1 MKFVHFNWN
10 GERHL
15 GVLNAENKVICFKHL
30 GIKTNDMNAFIIHY
44 DEFKNKLIDLNAH
57 PAIEVPKE
65 KLLAPIT
72 EPLQDIICLGINFL
86 DHAKESAKFKG
97 ENFEERKYPVYFGKR
112 VNFASI
118 TEPLQDIICLGI
130 NFLDHAKESAK
141 FKGENFEE
149 RKYPVYFGKRVNF
162 ASAPYGK
169 IPLHSEVTNQL
180 DYECELAFI
189 LAKDAYK
196 IKADEAKNYIFG
208 YTIIN
213 EISAR
218 DLQAKHKQF
227 YRAKSLE
234 GSTIMGPCIVSID
247 ELSYPPK
254 LQLKSYVNGELR
266 QDDNTKNFIFDIAYV
281 LEELS
286 AGMRLKAGTIISM
299 GTPSGVGMGLNPPQF
314 LKDQDE
320 VRCEIEKIG
329 TLCNIIDK
337 NL

>member
-112 VNFASI
+112 VNYA
-118 TEPLQDIICLGI
+118 T
-130 NFLDHAKESAK
+130 
-141 FKGENFEE
+141 
-149 RKYPVYFGKRVNF
+149 
-162 ASAPYGK
+162 APYAK
-169 IPLHSEVTNQL
+169 IPLHSGVTNQL

>member
-1 MKFVHFNWN
+1 M
-10 GERHL
+10 
-15 GVLNAENKVICFKHL
+15 
-30 GIKTNDMNAFIIHY
+30 
-44 DEFKNKLIDLNAH
+44 
-57 PAIEVPKE
+57 
-65 KLLAPIT
+65 
-72 EPLQDIICLGINFL
+72 
-86 DHAKESAKFKG
+86 
-97 ENFEERKYPVYFGKR
+97 
-112 VNFASI
+112 
-118 TEPLQDIICLGI
+118 
-130 NFLDHAKESAK
+130 
-141 FKGENFEE
+141 
-149 RKYPVYFGKRVNF
+149 
-162 ASAPYGK
+162 
-169 IPLHSEVTNQL
+169 
-180 DYECELAFI
+180 
-189 LAKDAYK
+189 AKDAYK

>member
-1 MKFVHFNWN
+1 MKFVHFLWN

-30 GIKTNDMNAFIIHY
+30 GIELNDMNAFIIHY
-44 DEFKNKLIDLNAH
+44 DEFKNKLINLNAH

-112 VNFASI
+112 VNF
-118 TEPLQDIICLGI
+118 T
-130 NFLDHAKESAK
+130 
-141 FKGENFEE
+141 
-149 RKYPVYFGKRVNF
+149 
-162 ASAPYGK
+162 SAPYGK

-218 DLQAKHKQF
+218 DLQGKHKQF

-286 AGMRLKAGTIISM
+286 AGMRLKAGSIISM

>member
-1 MKFVHFNWN
+1 MKFVHFLWN

-30 GIKTNDMNAFIIHY
+30 GIELNDMNAFIIHY

-86 DHAKESAKFKG
+86 DHAKESAKFK
-97 ENFEERKYPVYFGKR
+97 
-112 VNFASI
+112 
-118 TEPLQDIICLGI
+118 D
-130 NFLDHAKESAK
+130 
-141 FKGENFEE
+141 ENFEE

-169 IPLHSEVTNQL
+169 IPLHSGVTNQL

-218 DLQAKHKQF
+218 DLQGKHKQF

-234 GSTIMGPCIVSID
+234 GSTIMGPCIVSVD

-286 AGMRLKAGTIISM
+286 AGMRLKAGSIISM

>member
-1 MKFVHFNWN
+1 MKFVHFLWN

-30 GIKTNDMNAFIIHY
+30 GIELNDMNAFIIHY
-44 DEFKNKLIDLNAH
+44 DEFKNKLINLNAH

-112 VNFASI
+112 VN
-118 TEPLQDIICLGI
+118 
-130 NFLDHAKESAK
+130 
-141 FKGENFEE
+141 
-149 RKYPVYFGKRVNF
+149 V

>member
-1 MKFVHFNWN
+1 MKFVHFLWN

-15 GVLNAENKVICFKHL
+15 GVLKEDGKVVCFKHL
-30 GIKTNDMNAFIIHY
+30 DIEINDMSVFIIHY
-44 DEFKNKLIDLNAH
+44 DKFKDKLIDFHDH

-65 KLLAPIT
+65 KFLAPI
-72 EPLQDIICLGINFL
+72 I
-86 DHAKESAKFKG
+86 
-97 ENFEERKYPVYFGKR
+97 
-112 VNFASI
+112 
-118 TEPLQDIICLGI
+118 EPLQDIICLGI

-189 LAKDAYK
+189 LGKDAYK
-196 IKADEAKNYIFG
+196 IKASEAQNYIFG

-218 DLQAKHKQF
+218 DLQGKHKQF

-234 GSTIMGPCIVSID
+234 GSTIMGPCIVSVD
-247 ELSYPPK
+247 EIAYPPQ
-254 LQLKSYVNGELR
+254 LSLKSYVNGELR
-266 QDDNTKNFIFDIAYV
+266 QNDNTKNFIFNIAYV

-286 AGMRLKAGTIISM
+286 AGMCLKAGSIIAM
-299 GTPSGVGMGLNPPQF
+299 GTPSGVGMGFNPPKF
-314 LKDQDE
+314 LKDKDE

-329 TLCNIIDK
+329 ILCNLIDK

>member
-30 GIKTNDMNAFIIHY
+30 GIELNDMNAFIIHY
-44 DEFKNKLIDLNAH
+44 DEFKNNLNNLAGYPTIDLS
-57 PAIEVPKE
+57 PE
-65 KLLAPIT
+65 KFLAPII

-86 DHAKESAKFKG
+86 DHAKESTKFKG

-112 VNFASI
+112 VNDA
-118 TEPLQDIICLGI
+118 T
-130 NFLDHAKESAK
+130 
-141 FKGENFEE
+141 
-149 RKYPVYFGKRVNF
+149 
-162 ASAPYGK
+162 APYAK
-169 IPLHSEVTNQL
+169 IPLHQSVTKQL
-180 DYECELAFI
+180 DYECELAVI
-189 LAKDAYK
+189 LSKEAYK
-196 IKADEAKNYIFG
+196 IKANEAKNYIFG

-234 GSTIMGPCIVSID
+234 GSTIMGPCIVSVD
-247 ELSYPPK
+247 EIAYPPQ
-254 LQLKSYVNGELR
+254 LSLKSYVNGELR
-266 QDDNTKNFIFDIAYV
+266 QNDNTKNFIFDIAYV

-314 LKDQDE
+314 LKDKDE

>member
-30 GIKTNDMNAFIIHY
+30 GIELNDMNAFIIHY
-44 DEFKNKLIDLNAH
+44 DEFKNKLINLNAH

-65 KLLAPIT
+65 KLLAP
-72 EPLQDIICLGINFL
+72 
-86 DHAKESAKFKG
+86 
-97 ENFEERKYPVYFGKR
+97 
-112 VNFASI
+112 I

-218 DLQAKHKQF
+218 DLQGKHKQF

-286 AGMRLKAGTIISM
+286 AGMRLKAGSIISM

>member
-30 GIKTNDMNAFIIHY
+30 GIELNDMNAFIIHY
-44 DEFKNKLIDLNAH
+44 DEFKNKLINLNAH

-112 VNFASI
+112 VNFAS
-118 TEPLQDIICLGI
+118 E
-130 NFLDHAKESAK
+130 
-141 FKGENFEE
+141 
-149 RKYPVYFGKRVNF
+149 
-162 ASAPYGK
+162 PYGK

-218 DLQAKHKQF
+218 DLQGKHKQF

-286 AGMRLKAGTIISM
+286 AGMRLKAGSIISM

>member
-30 GIKTNDMNAFIIHY
+30 GIELNDMNAFIIHY
-44 DEFKNKLIDLNAH
+44 DEFKNKLINLNAH

-112 VNFASI
+112 VNFAS
-118 TEPLQDIICLGI
+118 
-130 NFLDHAKESAK
+130 
-141 FKGENFEE
+141 
-149 RKYPVYFGKRVNF
+149 
-162 ASAPYGK
+162 APYDK

-218 DLQAKHKQF
+218 DLQGKHKQF

-286 AGMRLKAGTIISM
+286 AGMRLKAGSIISM

>member
-1 MKFVHFNWN
+1 MKFVHFLWN

-112 VNFASI
+112 VNYA
-118 TEPLQDIICLGI
+118 T
-130 NFLDHAKESAK
+130 
-141 FKGENFEE
+141 
-149 RKYPVYFGKRVNF
+149 
-162 ASAPYGK
+162 APYAK
-169 IPLHSEVTNQL
+169 IPLHSGVTNQL

-286 AGMRLKAGTIISM
+286 AGMRLKAGSIISM

>member
-1 MKFVHFNWN
+1 MKFVHFLWN

-30 GIKTNDMNAFIIHY
+30 GIELNDMNAFIIHY

-112 VNFASI
+112 VNYA
-118 TEPLQDIICLGI
+118 T
-130 NFLDHAKESAK
+130 
-141 FKGENFEE
+141 
-149 RKYPVYFGKRVNF
+149 
-162 ASAPYGK
+162 APYAK
-169 IPLHSEVTNQL
+169 IPLHSGVTNQL

-286 AGMRLKAGTIISM
+286 AGMRLKAGSIISM